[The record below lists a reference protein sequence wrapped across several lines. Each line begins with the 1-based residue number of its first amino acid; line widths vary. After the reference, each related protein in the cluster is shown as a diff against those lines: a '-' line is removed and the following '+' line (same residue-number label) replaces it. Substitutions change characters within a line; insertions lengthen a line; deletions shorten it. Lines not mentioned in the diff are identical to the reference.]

1 MFSESG
7 SVAGDQ
13 ALPSKP
19 QASSGKKMSETVFNK
34 VIKDLFA
41 QHESK
46 NGGIEVGLQFDNFMR
61 DCMSVIGE
69 NSQMSRDSIRAYFE
83 FYDKNKDGKVT
94 FEEQY
99 PSMLAS
105 MKRKGL
111 ILTSQAKMLDLSVAT
126 MEGDAFSESGSVTG
140 D

>member
-1 MFSESG
+1 
-7 SVAGDQ
+7 
-13 ALPSKP
+13 
-19 QASSGKKMSETVFNK
+19 
-34 VIKDLFA
+34 
-41 QHESK
+41 
-46 NGGIEVGLQFDNFMR
+46 
-61 DCMSVIGE
+61 MSVIGE
-69 NSQMSRDSIRAYFE
+69 NSQMSRDSIRAYFG
-83 FYDKNKDGKVT
+83 FYDKNKDGKLT
-94 FEEQY
+94 FEEVY

>member
-1 MFSESG
+1 
-7 SVAGDQ
+7 
-13 ALPSKP
+13 
-19 QASSGKKMSETVFNK
+19 
-34 VIKDLFA
+34 
-41 QHESK
+41 
-46 NGGIEVGLQFDNFMR
+46 MR

>member
-1 MFSESG
+1 
-7 SVAGDQ
+7 
-13 ALPSKP
+13 
-19 QASSGKKMSETVFNK
+19 
-34 VIKDLFA
+34 
-41 QHESK
+41 
-46 NGGIEVGLQFDNFMR
+46 MR

-69 NSQMSRDSIRAYFE
+69 NSQMSRDSIRAYFG
-83 FYDKNKDGKVT
+83 FYDKNKDGKLI
-94 FEEQY
+94 FEEVY